1 MIPTRPILRA
11 ALVFV
16 IALGIGGCRSK
27 GITSGADRY
36 RVNLTADKR
45 DYVLPAFPEP
55 GSYTISLDTSDAPR
69 KCKLRFDGPIPAGR
83 YRITVSAPATQD
95 SHTFALLV
103 PLIGGDYSFSVTATG
118 NARYDF
124 AFQAATSEA
133 EHRFTLTAPIE
144 NRALDVKF

>member
-1 MIPTRPILRA
+1 MISSRPTSRA
-11 ALVFV
+11 ALA
-16 IALGIGGCRSK
+16 ALLALALLGCRS
-27 GITSGADRY
+27 GRITTAADRY
-36 RVNLTADKR
+36 RVKLTSDKR

-55 GSYTISLDTSDAPR
+55 GSYTISLDTNDAPR

-124 AFQAATSEA
+124 AFPAATSEA